1 MDQSSLNRNA
11 PELSVTATRFR
22 NFSLISGVSY
32 LALSASL
39 AFAPSLNNA
48 FAAGATPSG
57 GQFAAG
63 AGAIAPTANGLSI
76 TQSTSRGIID
86 WQSFSIGQGNAVNIA
101 NGSGATLNRVTG
113 GDISNIAGSLT
124 STGSVYVI
132 NPAGIVVM
140 PSGQVVT
147 TGSFVASTRDVSNSS
162 FMAGG
167 AQNFKGTSTGTVVNQ
182 GSITSANGDV
192 ILIGQSVTNSGQ
204 ISAPNGTV
212 GLAAG
217 DDILLQPSSDPEI
230 VINAG
235 TGDATNSGNIAAAQ
249 AELAAAGGNVYAL
262 ATNNGGVIRATGS
275 ATKDGHVYLTAGGNV
290 TVAGTVSAT
299 NADGSGGTVKAIAG
313 SAGGILSVTGAVNV
327 SAIAASAKGGVATL
341 TGNTV
346 NIGSTAIISANGG
359 TDSGNIFIGGDRHG
373 GTDPSV
379 ALSASPIPNAQYT
392 TVSAGANIAANGG
405 WVAGTLLGGAGNGG
419 NVVVWSNISTNY
431 AGAISAQGGQSGGNG
446 GFVEVSG
453 EKTLSFTGAVNTLAP
468 LGTAGTLLLD
478 PSDVT
483 IVSSTDSNGT
493 TTTTNESAGTP
504 YNPTASTSYIL
515 NTDLDAALQSGNV
528 VINTGTVGDG
538 FTNNGNIHFGTSAG
552 PTQGTNAAPLYW
564 TSNSS
569 LTLNATGYIDTNG
582 GVPNNNTGTSAA
594 GRNSANAGNLIVTT
608 GTGTITFNAGG
619 NGVATNGT
627 AITLT
632 APIVANGGTVTLAT
646 TAAGDQVIVGNTG
659 SVTNTFQSAAAAG
672 QVMLQGDIVR
682 LGSGNSS
689 YTGKVT
695 TTGDVVVQPATTTT
709 MILGNTN
716 NTAGGSP
723 YASQNTATID
733 NNSILNITANTL
745 VLGGTN
751 VTSLTL
757 KSSTT
762 YNGNDGID
770 AKYANNLELWA
781 GAGSIS
787 QDSIT
792 PVFVG
797 GTAAAYN
804 GGLSVVAGGTV
815 SLANFLNEFGS
826 IAIQAGGNVALQG
839 NTTND
844 NNGTL
849 NIGTVGLTGT
859 GYVVSG
865 ISAPGSSV
873 TLINVGSTT
882 QDTTAGAQINAS
894 NLILEGA
901 VTGPYATYSN
911 YANPGTTT
919 TYNTG
924 FNGSYTLNN
933 LSNAISNIAG
943 SVSSLSLTDNTAL
956 TVAANVSDNLAALTT
971 SSGNVLTSTSFS
983 GITGTGAI
991 TLVDNG
997 LLTIANNAPIVT
1009 PGGNILIEDQT
1020 FTNND
1025 GASAL
1030 SATGNY
1036 WRVYS
1041 QDPRNDSDGAL
1052 DTNSTTYAS
1061 FVQYAA
1067 PNSYG
1072 APGAA
1077 TTFTNA
1083 NAVLTGANGYGNGT
1097 GNGFLYSVSP
1107 TVTESVSNAF
1117 TKVYDG
1123 NKNYIGAGGASE
1135 ALNYNAQVI
1144 KVSGNQVTNLGAG
1157 GVADTVTLNKTASM
1171 SLTQTNFYS
1180 SPNVGTYPLSTL
1192 PGVTVSLASAVDKN
1206 SVTIYGYSV
1215 SPNVM
1220 GSASIT
1226 PAPLTITASTQSRVY
1241 GTTPGTLVFGAG
1253 QTVNYTTTPLQNG
1266 ETIGSVTL
1274 TGSTASLD
1282 QTTNA
1287 GTLTNAITPSAA
1299 MGGTFTA
1306 SNYNI
1311 NYVQGNVTITQAP
1324 LTFTPVAASV
1334 QYNATALNNA
1344 TYSDTLSNYNI
1355 SGYQNGQNAAG
1366 INLALSGSMAFN
1378 GATNTTVE
1386 NAGTYTQGVGSLA
1399 LTSTN
1404 SNYSLNFT
1412 NPVPHNYVI
1421 TQAPVTVIGSK
1432 TFDGSATAS
1441 YTTFTSPVATNSVG
1455 TPTGVYAADAGNVTI
1470 TNSGS
1475 ATLNSANAGSYSTAV
1490 GNATV
1495 AGGLT
1500 LNTLGI
1506 TLNGSAAGNYYLA
1519 GATYNVT
1526 AANVTLAGGTK
1537 VYDGNTNVPAGDI
1550 TSLSGLANGDA
1561 LGGDLTLTGT
1571 GSITNANVGS
1581 YTGGAST
1588 FSVAGLTLGG
1598 SAAAN
1603 YTLGA
1608 GTFTVTAKPLT
1619 ITASNQSRV
1628 YGPTGGTLALGTLQT
1643 ANFTTTGL
1651 VHGTGD
1657 SVTSVT
1663 LAATALSTAATT
1675 GVSTQTNAITPSV
1688 AAGSGLTNYSIS
1700 YVNGNVSI
1708 TPAPLT
1714 VTANSTSKTYGSTV
1728 TFAGTEFMTTALV
1741 NGETV
1746 SSATLASA
1754 GAVANAS
1761 VAGSPYSI
1769 TVSGATGGGT
1779 FNAANYNINYVPGT
1793 LTVNQAPAITITANP
1808 QSKTYGATAN
1818 LGTTA
1823 FTPSGLVG
1831 GDTITGVTLTSA
1843 GSPATADVANY
1854 NIVPSNETGVNLAN
1868 YAGVNYVNGTLTVGK
1883 APLTITGT
1891 KVYDNTTAFA
1901 TGQLTLT
1908 GGVNGQTV
1916 TLTGGTGT
1924 SASPN
1929 VNTYPGSTLNN
1940 IGVSVSGGVGN
1951 ALLSN
1956 YAVPPTGTL
1965 TITPAVIAPVATA
1978 TNASGGKVYDGTTV
1992 VPAATITSLSGLAT
2006 GDALGGDLTITGT
2019 GSISSPNVGSYTGA
2033 AGTFSVAGLTLG
2045 GAAAG
2050 NYILGAGTYTVS
2062 AKSVTASGSKVYDGT
2077 TGAASGTY
2085 TLPLTGVLAA
2095 DSANVGLTGAATLGS
2110 ANAGS
2115 YSTSNTGTS
2124 GLTVNS
2130 LALNGVAASNY
2141 ALTAVNYT
2149 VTQAPAITITASP
2162 QSKTYGTVANLGTT
2176 AFTTAGLVGGDT
2188 VAGVTLAST
2197 GTPATANAGVYSIVP
2212 TNETGG
2218 TFNPANYTGVNYAN
2232 GVLTVNQAPL
2242 TITGTKVYDNTTGFT
2257 VGQLTLTGGVNGQ
2270 TVTLTGGT
2278 GTSASPNVNTY
2289 PNSPVAGLAITV
2301 SGGAG
2306 NALLSNYLVPTTGA
2320 LTITPATLIADPS
2333 PGTGTGAGVGGGKV
2347 YDGTTVVPATT
2358 ITSFSGLA
2366 SGDALGGDLTITG
2379 TGSIS
2384 SPNVGSYTGAAGT
2397 FSVAGLTLGGS
2408 AAGNYILGAGTYTV
2422 SAKSV
2427 TAVGSKV
2434 YDGTTGAA
2442 SGTYTLPLTGVLAA
2456 DSANVGLTGAAT
2468 LGNANAGSYSTANA
2482 GTSGLT
2488 VNSLALNGVAASNYA
2503 LTAVNYTV
2511 TQAPAITITA
2521 SPQSKTYGTVANL
2534 GTTAFTTAGL
2544 VGGDTVG
2551 GVTLASTGTPATA
2564 NAGAYSIVP
2573 SNETGVNLANYAGV
2587 NYVNGVLTVNPAALL
2602 VSANPQ
2608 TKVYG
2613 STDPTLTYTETGLA
2627 NGDPDPLTG
2636 TLTRTPGETVAGGPY
2651 AIAQGTLA
2659 SANGNYTISYT
2670 GNNLTITAKPIT
2682 ITGSKSYD
2690 GTATAVASTFGGLTS
2705 QLVGGDAVTLAGAGT
2720 LGSAN
2725 AGSYSSAN
2733 SGTAGLPLAG
2743 LSLTGGAAGNYALV
2757 AANYTV
2763 NPEAIVI
2770 TAVPTTKTYDGTP
2783 SSPGTPVVTSG
2794 IIYPVDPGTLTQTY
2808 GGPNAGTGLT
2818 LTPTSTFPNS
2828 TNYTVT
2834 YVPVMTGVINP
2845 APLTV
2850 TGTRLYDGQPDAPG
2864 SILTTTGELPGDPA
2878 LTVTGTGTVATL
2890 NVGTTPLVSPGTL
2903 TLVGLGSG
2911 NYTISGGTVTITPAP
2926 LTISA
2931 VNTTKVY
2938 DGGVSSNGT
2947 PVATGL
2953 IGTDTISLLTQ
2964 TYNSRNVLGTNG
2976 STLTVTPGYTIADG
2990 NGGGNYAVVVN
3001 TSPGTI
3007 TPESITVIG
3016 TPVSKL
3022 YDGTPRAPGVPTV
3035 INGTIYGP
3043 DIGTFT
3049 QTYGGP
3055 NAGTNLTLTP
3065 TGTIADGNGSGNY
3078 VVTYVPVTTG
3088 TISPLP
3094 VILFGTRVY
3103 DAATDAAAP
3112 ILNVT
3117 NDLDGSNL
3125 TLSGT
3130 GALIAPAV
3138 GLEPIA
3144 SFTGLTLGGS
3154 AAGNYTFVGAIG
3166 NVQVTSAA
3174 AIPVIVPL
3182 NQTASGVSEVP
3193 SDFTIYDGGI
3203 LYIKPTQNG
3212 IVTGTIATIDGQAY
3226 QPDNQLGCTLGP
3238 SGACVENGLAPSA
3251 GKAPAGAR

>member
-11 PELSVTATRFR
+11 PEVSVTATRFR
-22 NFSLISGVSY
+22 NFRLISGVSY

-327 SAIAASAKGGVATL
+327 SAIAASAKGGIATL

-359 TDSGNIFIGGDRHG
+359 TDGGNIFIGGDRHG

-379 ALSASPIPNAQYT
+379 ALSATPIPNAQYT

-419 NVVVWSNISTNY
+419 NVVVWSNISTSY
-431 AGAISAQGGQSGGNG
+431 AGAISAQGGASGGNG

-745 VLGGTN
+745 VLGGAN

-919 TYNTG
+919 TYSTA

-933 LSNAISNIAG
+933 TANTISNIAG
-943 SVSSLSLTDNTAL
+943 KVSSLSLTDNASL
-956 TVAANVSDNLAALTT
+956 TVAANVSDNLAALTA

-983 GITGTGAI
+983 GITSAATTAGTGGI

-997 LLTIANNAPIVT
+997 VLTIANGAPITTAAGNVLLEDGSPNYGNGTVAMNTGFIDSDGTAAFAVT
-1009 PGGNILIEDQT
+1009 
-1020 FTNND
+1020 
-1025 GASAL
+1025 GA
-1030 SATGNY
+1030 GNY

-1041 QDPRNDSDGAL
+1041 QDPRNDNDGGLTA
-1052 DTNSTTYAS
+1052 YS
-1061 FVQYAA
+1061 FVQYGAA
-1067 PNSYG
+1067 NYYG
-1072 APGAA
+1072 APTANGAGTSA
-1077 TTFTNA
+1077 SPSPFTNA
-1083 NAVLTGANGYGNGT
+1083 NTVLAGNYTGN
-1097 GNGFLYSVSP
+1097 GNGFLY
-1107 TVTESVSNAF
+1107 TVIPNIAESITNTF
-1117 TKVYDG
+1117 TKTYDG
-1123 NKNYIGAGGASE
+1123 TKSYTASPSPL
-1135 ALNYNAQVI
+1135 ALNYSGQTASTANTVTVTGINNDAVTVNAQTTL
-1144 KVSGNQVTNLGAG
+1144 SGT
-1157 GVADTVTLNKTASM
+1157 T
-1171 SLTQTNFYS
+1171 TNFYTS
-1180 SPNVGTYPLSTL
+1180 ANACYAGNACSYNVGSNFSNISLN
-1192 PGVTVSLASAVDKN
+1192 GVVDHN
-1206 SVTIYGYSV
+1206 GVVAYGYTATPAV
-1215 SPNVM
+1215 T
-1220 GSASIT
+1220 ATATIT
-1226 PAPLTITASTQSRVY
+1226 PASLTITASAQSRVY
-1241 GTTPGTLVFGAG
+1241 GTTPGTLLFGAG
-1253 QTVNYTTTPLQNG
+1253 QTTNYTTTPLQNG

-1274 TGSTASLD
+1274 TGSAASLD

-1324 LTFTPVAASV
+1324 LTFTPVAASI

-1344 TYSDTLSNYNI
+1344 TYSDNLSNYSIN
-1355 SGYQNGQNAAG
+1355 GYQNGQNAISAG
-1366 INLALSGSMAFN
+1366 LSLSGSMAFN

-1386 NAGTYTQGVGSLA
+1386 NAGTYMQTVGSLA

-1455 TPTGVYAADAGNVTI
+1455 TPTGVFAADAGNVLI

-1475 ATLNSANAGSYSTAV
+1475 ATLNSANAGTYSTAV

-1728 TFAGTEFMTTALV
+1728 TFAGTEFGTTPLV

-1746 SSATLASA
+1746 GTATLASA

-1769 TVSGATGGGT
+1769 TVGSLTGGT
-1779 FNAANYNINYVPGT
+1779 FTASNYNITYVPGT

-1808 QSKTYGATAN
+1808 QNKTYGATAN

-1823 FTPSGLVG
+1823 FTPTGLVG

-2130 LALNGVAASNY
+2130 LALNGTAASNY

-2188 VAGVTLAST
+2188 VGGVTLASA
-2197 GTPATANAGVYSIVP
+2197 GAPATANAGAYSIVP
-2212 TNETGG
+2212 SNETGG

-2257 VGQLTLTGGVNGQ
+2257 VGQLALTGGVNGQ

-2306 NALLSNYLVPTTGA
+2306 NALLSNYFVPTTGA

-2422 SAKSV
+2422 SAK
-2427 TAVGSKV
+2427 
-2434 YDGTTGAA
+2434 
-2442 SGTYTLPLTGVLAA
+2442 
-2456 DSANVGLTGAAT
+2456 
-2468 LGNANAGSYSTANA
+2468 
-2482 GTSGLT
+2482 
-2488 VNSLALNGVAASNYA
+2488 
-2503 LTAVNYTV
+2503 
-2511 TQAPAITITA
+2511 
-2521 SPQSKTYGTVANL
+2521 
-2534 GTTAFTTAGL
+2534 
-2544 VGGDTVG
+2544 
-2551 GVTLASTGTPATA
+2551 
-2564 NAGAYSIVP
+2564 
-2573 SNETGVNLANYAGV
+2573 
-2587 NYVNGVLTVNPAALL
+2587 
-2602 VSANPQ
+2602 
-2608 TKVYG
+2608 
-2613 STDPTLTYTETGLA
+2613 
-2627 NGDPDPLTG
+2627 
-2636 TLTRTPGETVAGGPY
+2636 
-2651 AIAQGTLA
+2651 
-2659 SANGNYTISYT
+2659 
-2670 GNNLTITAKPIT
+2670 PIT

-2690 GTATAVASTFGGLTS
+2690 GTTTAAASTFAALTS

-2733 SGTAGLPLAG
+2733 SGTAGLPLTG
-2743 LSLTGGAAGNYALV
+2743 LSLTGGAAGNYALI

-2783 SSPGTPVVTSG
+2783 SSPGTPIVTSG

-2878 LTVTGTGTVATL
+2878 LTVTGTGTVATP
-2890 NVGTTPLVSPGTL
+2890 NVGATPLVSPGTL
-2903 TLVGLGSG
+2903 RLVGLGSG

-2990 NGGGNYAVVVN
+2990 NGGGNYTVVVN

-3065 TGTIADGNGSGNY
+3065 TGTIADGNGGGNY

-3094 VILFGTRVY
+3094 VILFGTRIY

-3130 GALIAPAV
+3130 GTLIAPAV
-3138 GLEPIA
+3138 GLEPIS
-3144 SFTGLTLGGS
+3144 SFTGLALGGS
-3154 AAGNYTFVGAIG
+3154 AAGNYTFVGATG

-3238 SGACVENGLAPSA
+3238 SGACVENGIAPSA
-3251 GKAPAGAR
+3251 GRAPAGAR